1 MPEIESIGRNILR
14 GIMLPEGVRVVAVLR
29 NCDGFVQHG
38 ENETLYTLFV
48 GVDKSGVAFWVKG
61 GVLSRWRVVREWS
74 LRIYWNLR
82 ESSCSLR

>member
-48 GVDKSGVAFWVKG
+48 GVDKSGVAF
-61 GVLSRWRVVREWS
+61 
-74 LRIYWNLR
+74 
-82 ESSCSLR
+82 